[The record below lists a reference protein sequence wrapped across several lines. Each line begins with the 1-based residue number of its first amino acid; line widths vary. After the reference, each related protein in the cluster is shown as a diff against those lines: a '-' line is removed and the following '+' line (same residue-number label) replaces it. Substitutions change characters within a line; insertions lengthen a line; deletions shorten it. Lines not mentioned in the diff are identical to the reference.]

1 MKLMVIDGNSIVN
14 RAYYG
19 IRPLST
25 RDGLYTHAI
34 YGFLTTLQRL
44 LDEEQ
49 PEALCVTFDR
59 REPTFRHQAD
69 ERYKAQR
76 KGMPEEL
83 AMEIEL
89 LDYAMNQTDDV
100 VSVARLDES
109 ILQSLA
115 SLRFA
120 SASGSYRQLD
130 DDVMELKS
138 QVLKRSY
145 TYGEGLDS
153 SQLSA
158 LRQSLIEEYR
168 ALRTQSSSVTSRITA
183 PVAGV
188 FSSLADGYE
197 SLLTPQSILTMT
209 PADLDALM
217 ALSYGNGRTVQEEQQ
232 EMVLVIGENIKVR
245 RFARYDTGLS
255 VPYVHMGGRIAVLV
269 NLETESTDAAVI
281 ELGKDIAMQI
291 AALNPTYMDKSD
303 VSEEFIAKEKEIRLA
318 QAKEDPKNAKK
329 PDAIIEKIVMG
340 GIAKYFKEICL
351 LQQPFVKDDK
361 VSVEDHIAAVAKQIG
376 ASIKLVGYTRF
387 EKGEGIEKRQDDLA
401 EEVAKLVK

>member
-1 MKLMVIDGNSIVN
+1 MAFTAADVKTLREMTGVGMMDCKKALTASDGDMDKAVEFLREKGLAASAKKAGRVAAEGMAYAAVIDGVGVVVEVN
-14 RAYYG
+14 AETDFVG
-19 IRPLST
+19 KNEKFV
-25 RDGLYTHAI
+25 D
-34 YGFLTTLQRL
+34 F
-44 LDEEQ
+44 
-49 PEALCVTFDR
+49 V
-59 REPTFRHQAD
+59 
-69 ERYKAQR
+69 
-76 KGMPEEL
+76 KG
-83 AMEIEL
+83 
-89 LDYAMNQTDDV
+89 
-100 VSVARLDES
+100 VA
-109 ILQSLA
+109 A
-115 SLRFA
+115 
-120 SASGSYRQLD
+120 
-130 DDVMELKS
+130 
-138 QVLKRSY
+138 
-145 TYGEGLDS
+145 T
-153 SQLSA
+153 
-158 LRQSLIEEYR
+158 
-168 ALRTQSSSVTSRITA
+168 
-183 PVAGV
+183 VA
-188 FSSLADGYE
+188 ANK
-197 SLLTPQSILTMT
+197 
-209 PADLDALM
+209 PADLEALM
-217 ALSYGNGRTVQEEQQ
+217 ACKYNGTDLTVEQQQQ

-245 RFARYDTGLS
+245 RFARYDNGLN

-361 VSVEDHIAAVAKQIG
+361 VSVEDHIAAVAKQVG